1 MFYQSTVTL
10 PALRLRALVSLLDKV
25 EVQAKAKWM
34 TDAEVLDL
42 RLTPDMFPL
51 VKQIQIATDNAKGM
65 VSRMAHQETPSYEDN
80 ESNFAEIRA
89 RLEKTAA
96 YLDSFTETDF
106 ADAMTGEF
114 RSKWMP
120 GVKLVGEK
128 YIFTYGLP
136 NFFFH
141 IVTAYAILRNAG
153 FDIGK
158 EDYMGA
164 GVAFVPDTAE

>member
-1 MFYQSTVTL
+1 MFYQATITL
-10 PALRLRALVSLLDKV
+10 PTLRLRALLSLLDKV
-25 EVQAKAKWM
+25 EIQAKEKWM

-42 RLTPDMFPL
+42 KLTPDMFSL

-65 VSRMAHQETPSYEDN
+65 ASRMAHHEIPSYEDN

-89 RLEKTAA
+89 RLEKTIA
-96 YLDSFTETDF
+96 YLETFAEVDF
-106 ADAMTGEF
+106 ADASTGEF

-120 GVKLVGEK
+120 GVKLVGEG

-141 IVTAYAILRNAG
+141 VVTAYAILRNAG

-158 EDYMGA
+158 EDYMGG
-164 GVAFVPDTAE
+164 GVAFVPVVE